1 MLFFLTSILSLTA
14 IAADFIH
21 FRRRRRRKLPVRRA
35 LVAWVAATDALPI
48 LSSLIGALSRDNGPE
63 LMHLYMWLFWAWI
76 VTVPPRLAFYAFNF
90 VNLRRTGYVA
100 ACAFVLFTLWGTTRG
115 RTSIRVNRVEICSD
129 RIPEAFD
136 GFRFV
141 QITDM
146 HVGTLV
152 RPERELTRLADSVN
166 AQRPEAVFFTGDL
179 VNIRAGELDERTT
192 ALLRRIA
199 GPVWSVTGNHDVGT
213 YIKDSLRFPAAG
225 EAREVVAR
233 QRAMGWTV
241 LEDTTVYLRRGAD
254 SISLTG
260 LSFDPALRERR
271 HDRDLPGT
279 AIPKAYAGVPD
290 SLYNIALVHIPQ
302 LWEQIVEAGYG
313 DLTLSGHVHSMQLK
327 IRPWGRGWSPAK
339 WIYKHWS
346 GRYDTGRHTLYV
358 NDGTMQITLSFATTA
373 DGYLDDNSP
382 RRLMIST
389 PEDWEA
395 VLRLRAS
402 HDAIL
407 AGAETLRRDDPALL
421 LRDAA
426 ARELRRARGM
436 RPDLTKVTLTHS
448 GRLSPSMRFF
458 TEGDADRYV
467 FSEKELPE
475 LKGVAEVISSDGS
488 ITASAI
494 VTELEKRGVERL
506 LVEGGASVLRM
517 FLAEG
522 MADTV
527 RRAVNPQLTLG
538 PERGG
543 AQFRF
548 EVPEGAACRRE
559 NLGGME
565 VATCTLRPDTRDE
578 DLRYLAQAVAE
589 GLRCVPSRTSYCVG
603 AVVALPDGRSFTGY
617 THETSPTHHAEQEA
631 IRKALDAGAE
641 LRGAAIYSSMEPCSQ
656 RKSEPESCTQ
666 LILRH
671 GFARVVFALYEP
683 DRFVRCRGAQTLREA
698 GVDVRVYPELAEGVR
713 RANAHLGR

>member
-1 MLFFLTSILSLTA
+1 
-14 IAADFIH
+14 
-21 FRRRRRRKLPVRRA
+21 
-35 LVAWVAATDALPI
+35 
-48 LSSLIGALSRDNGPE
+48 
-63 LMHLYMWLFWAWI
+63 
-76 VTVPPRLAFYAFNF
+76 
-90 VNLRRTGYVA
+90 
-100 ACAFVLFTLWGTTRG
+100 
-115 RTSIRVNRVEICSD
+115 
-129 RIPEAFD
+129 
-136 GFRFV
+136 
-141 QITDM
+141 
-146 HVGTLV
+146 
-152 RPERELTRLADSVN
+152 
-166 AQRPEAVFFTGDL
+166 
-179 VNIRAGELDERTT
+179 
-192 ALLRRIA
+192 
-199 GPVWSVTGNHDVGT
+199 
-213 YIKDSLRFPAAG
+213 
-225 EAREVVAR
+225 
-233 QRAMGWTV
+233 
-241 LEDTTVYLRRGAD
+241 
-254 SISLTG
+254 
-260 LSFDPALRERR
+260 
-271 HDRDLPGT
+271 
-279 AIPKAYAGVPD
+279 
-290 SLYNIALVHIPQ
+290 
-302 LWEQIVEAGYG
+302 
-313 DLTLSGHVHSMQLK
+313 
-327 IRPWGRGWSPAK
+327 
-339 WIYKHWS
+339 
-346 GRYDTGRHTLYV
+346 
-358 NDGTMQITLSFATTA
+358 MQITLSFATTA

-548 EVPEGAACRRE
+548 EVPEGAGMPAGEPGRHGGCDLHASSRHPGRRPP
-559 NLGGME
+559 LPGAGRGRRAAVRAQPGPPIASGPWWRFPTGGASR
-565 VATCTLRPDTRDE
+565 ATPTRLRPRTM
-578 DLRYLAQAVAE
+578 
-589 GLRCVPSRTSYCVG
+589 PSRR
-603 AVVALPDGRSFTGY
+603 RSARR
-617 THETSPTHHAEQEA
+617 SMRAPNCA
-631 IRKALDAGAE
+631 
-641 LRGAAIYSSMEPCSQ
+641 GAAIYSSMEPCSQ

>member
-1 MLFFLTSILSLTA
+1 
-14 IAADFIH
+14 
-21 FRRRRRRKLPVRRA
+21 
-35 LVAWVAATDALPI
+35 
-48 LSSLIGALSRDNGPE
+48 
-63 LMHLYMWLFWAWI
+63 
-76 VTVPPRLAFYAFNF
+76 
-90 VNLRRTGYVA
+90 
-100 ACAFVLFTLWGTTRG
+100 
-115 RTSIRVNRVEICSD
+115 
-129 RIPEAFD
+129 
-136 GFRFV
+136 
-141 QITDM
+141 
-146 HVGTLV
+146 
-152 RPERELTRLADSVN
+152 
-166 AQRPEAVFFTGDL
+166 
-179 VNIRAGELDERTT
+179 
-192 ALLRRIA
+192 
-199 GPVWSVTGNHDVGT
+199 
-213 YIKDSLRFPAAG
+213 
-225 EAREVVAR
+225 
-233 QRAMGWTV
+233 
-241 LEDTTVYLRRGAD
+241 
-254 SISLTG
+254 
-260 LSFDPALRERR
+260 
-271 HDRDLPGT
+271 
-279 AIPKAYAGVPD
+279 
-290 SLYNIALVHIPQ
+290 
-302 LWEQIVEAGYG
+302 
-313 DLTLSGHVHSMQLK
+313 
-327 IRPWGRGWSPAK
+327 
-339 WIYKHWS
+339 
-346 GRYDTGRHTLYV
+346 
-358 NDGTMQITLSFATTA
+358 MQITLSFATTA

-436 RPDLTKVTLTHS
+436 RPALTKVTLTHS

-543 AQFRF
+543 AQF
-548 EVPEGAACRRE
+548 
-559 NLGGME
+559 
-565 VATCTLRPDTRDE
+565 
-578 DLRYLAQAVAE
+578 
-589 GLRCVPSRTSYCVG
+589 RCVPSRTSYCVG